1 MKETGIT
8 AILAGGCVVLAA
20 LAGVGIFTRDNQ
32 APVIRLEGKN
42 QLTYTEGEDQAVLL
56 EGITAKDSK
65 DGDVTESVRVTN
77 ILPTD
82 DGNAIVVYVAKDQS
96 NNVGTLKREVRYQAL
111 EEPAEEETP
120 EEDQEEETQQDSS
133 TETDQ
138 DADSSEED
146 EEEDNSQDQ
155 ADQGEG
161 PQLKMI
167 QNEAT
172 VKVGEGFNVLR
183 YVESAVDVDGKD
195 LSRSIHISGDYN
207 LEAVGSYTI
216 KVYATGAD
224 GKTSNVEVF
233 TLTVEE

>member
-56 EGITAKDSK
+56 EGITAKDNK
-65 DGDVTESVRVTN
+65 DGDVTESVRVEK

-120 EEDQEEETQQDSS
+120 EEDQEEETQQASS
-133 TETDQ
+133 TETDP
-138 DADSSEED
+138 DED
-146 EEEDNSQDQ
+146 EEEDDSQDQ

-183 YVESAVDVDGKD
+183 YVERAVDVDGRD

-207 LEAVGSYTI
+207 LEAVGTYNI
-216 KVYATGAD
+216 NVYATGAN